1 MLAISARIEVAP
13 DDIEAYIAA
22 AQKLIEPTH
31 AEPGCLLYS
40 FAVDIQHSNVLWITE
55 QWQEESDLM
64 AHLGAPHTLEFLA
77 ICDNLQ
83 VTDMNIIKFDV
94 SAAGPLE
101 VPQR

>member
-22 AQKLIEPTH
+22 A
-31 AEPGCLLYS
+31 CLLYS

-83 VTDMNIIKFDV
+83 VTDMNVIKFDV

-101 VPQR
+101 GPQR